1 MAATAVKRLAAGQMA
16 GRAQPLPSFVE
27 LVHNARPATD
37 SGRHSPADL
46 SGRRTQLLHEVL
58 TFFKTALRWAARF
71 NGTPQG
77 RTEKRT
83 AAATPKQGVD
93 ESQNRATMCGSLG
106 GFEGLGMRR

>member
-1 MAATAVKRLAAGQMA
+1 MMVCEERSTMAATAVKRLAAGQMA

-58 TFFKTALRWAARF
+58 TFFKTALECAARSP
-71 NGTPQG
+71 NSH
-77 RTEKRT
+77 RL
-83 AAATPKQGVD
+83 
-93 ESQNRATMCGSLG
+93 NR
-106 GFEGLGMRR
+106 ERRKKVTLTRC